1 MRTAALTLI
10 LIVATTITAIG
21 QRFSLLPQVGFENSK
36 TSLIYNQEG
45 LTPLGVKFTPQVSL
59 RLNYASKQGHGLFLG
74 ASTSRSIVSFAFTD
88 PENGF
93 TNFTANPGDMQL
105 RLEGGYQFN
114 SKKINL
120 GKSRQASSSAKTT
133 TTSQKSSCGSYAK
146 TSCKPSYSKSHCG
159 SSKSKQAMAAKSSNK
174 TWMRIQPSVGIG
186 YVPSDKDLVN
196 TKVQNGQTTHEYS
209 AGSWKTAFLAG
220 AGFEF
225 GKNNSRLFTVSVN
238 YLKAL
243 GNADETLT
251 TVTST
256 KTTITNLSSEVSAW
270 NLRVGIPF
278 TMGKTKQAKS
288 KVENKKKDCQSY
300 RIQYQYKC
308 RGYN

>member
-1 MRTAALTLI
+1 MRTAALILI
-10 LIVATTITAIG
+10 LAIASTITASG
-21 QRFSLLPQVGFENSK
+21 QQFSLLPQVGFENSK
-36 TSLIYNQEG
+36 TLLNYNQEG

-59 RLNYASKQGHGLFLG
+59 RLNYASKLGHGLFLG
-74 ASTSRSIVSFAFTD
+74 ASTRRSIVSFEFTN
-88 PENGF
+88 PEDGN

-114 SKKINL
+114 SKKIIL
-120 GKSRQASSSAKTT
+120 GKSRQASSAKKAT

-146 TSCKPSYSKSHCG
+146 TNCKPSYSTSRCG
-159 SSKSKQAMAAKSSNK
+159 SSKSKQAMAAKTSNK
-174 TWMRIQPSVGIG
+174 TWMRLQPSVGIG
-186 YVPSDKDLVN
+186 YIPSDMDMVN
-196 TKVQNGQTTHEYS
+196 TKVQNGQTTYVYS
-209 AGSWKTAFLAG
+209 AGNLKTALLAG

-225 GKNNSRLFTVSVN
+225 GRNNSRLFTVSVN
-238 YLKAL
+238 YVKAL
-243 GNADETLT
+243 GSAEETLT

-278 TMGKTKQAKS
+278 NLGKTQQSKS
-288 KVENKKKDCQSY
+288 KIENKKKDCQSF